1 MIYISCF
8 SILFLYLF
16 YFDVVEA
23 FSVNSDNGTLRY
35 KCVGVD
41 IFDQPEDDGRLP
53 LFGKYKHHFHFF
65 ACIEAGCIDNR
76 YSTMRVLVDVSSYLF
91 ILAGYDEELDG
102 LTCTVHYLVED
113 ETANVKGCKSV
124 YYFLPILQN
133 EVTGGNDNHIA
144 DQYDS
149 SQGDIPI
156 LVDDSG
162 NDVRTAGT
170 SVGAEGD
177 SDTAAAERCSD
188 DACHERLVL
197 KKGDTGG
204 QLLDNGKEESQ
215 GKYSENGF
223 NTEI

>member
-133 EVTGGNDNHIA
+133 EVTGGND
-144 DQYDS
+144 
-149 SQGDIPI
+149 
-156 LVDDSG
+156 
-162 NDVRTAGT
+162 RR
-170 SVGAEGD
+170 SV
-177 SDTAAAERCSD
+177 
-188 DACHERLVL
+188 
-197 KKGDTGG
+197 
-204 QLLDNGKEESQ
+204 
-215 GKYSENGF
+215 
-223 NTEI
+223 